1 MECNKLNAK
10 LIKIKAKV
18 KGFLIVK
25 KEKRNKPEQVVVI
38 KKRNTILSTGFQNLL
53 NAFQVYMSGA
63 TYNGQ
68 NANQAGII
76 LTISSTQQITLP
88 FASTPTI
95 SATENSAIITF
106 SALDTSD
113 DSYTATSEQLITK
126 SAGYNIPIATANITV
141 TKNSDEILSFT
152 WIITISL
159 SIPPCINYIPTTSPQ
174 SGGANCTI
182 FYGANPCNSC
192 KISSANSLYQGYSS
206 SCTLFGLSNQY
217 PQINFITTQLFTDI
231 FYNNY
236 STGSSNMFTQVNGTT
251 IVIYTLYCMSHFF
264 AGIKNNSGF
273 FASFCNNNKITCYS
287 YSGSINPEVEP
298 IYFQLYFQNQTQQY
312 IGVQVEFTI

>member
-1 MECNKLNAK
+1 MECSKLNAK

-18 KGFLIVK
+18 KGFLIIK
-25 KEKRNKPEQVVVI
+25 KEKRNKPEQVIVI
-38 KKRNTILSTGFQNLL
+38 KKRNSILSTGFQNLL

-63 TYNGQ
+63 TYKGK

-76 LTISSTQQITLP
+76 LTISPVQQITLP

-106 SALDTSD
+106 SALDTSE
-113 DSYTATSEQLITK
+113 DSYTATSEQLVTT

-159 SIPPCINYIPTTSPQ
+159 SIPPYINYIPTTSNQ
-174 SGGANCTI
+174 EGGVSCS
-182 FYGANPCNSC
+182 YGFANPGCGTC
-192 KISSANSLYQGYSS
+192 VIRSANSLYPNNVDTCGVR
-206 SCTLFGLSNQY
+206 GLSSQY
-217 PQINFITTQLFTDI
+217 PQTNFVTTQLFTDI

-236 STGSSNMFTQVNGTT
+236 TKPSLNMFTQVNGTT
-251 IVIYTLYCMSHFF
+251 IVIYTLYCMPYFF
-264 AGIKNNSGF
+264 AGVSDGNGNFVSYDPSSSYACF
-273 FASFCNNNKITCYS
+273 VDYS
-287 YSGSINPEVEP
+287 LLNP
-298 IYFQLYFQNQTQQY
+298 IYFQVYFQNETQQY

>member
-1 MECNKLNAK
+1 MECSKLNAK

-18 KGFLIVK
+18 KGFLIIK
-25 KEKRNKPEQVVVI
+25 KEKRNKPEQVIVI
-38 KKRNTILSTGFQNLL
+38 KKRNSILSTGFQNLL

-63 TYNGQ
+63 TYKGK

-76 LTISSTQQITLP
+76 LTISPVQQITLP

-106 SALDTSD
+106 SALDTSE
-113 DSYTATSEQLITK
+113 DSYTATSEQLVTT

-159 SIPPCINYIPTTSPQ
+159 SIPPCIKYIPTTSPQ
-174 SGGANCTI
+174 SGGTNCNA
-182 FYGANPCNSC
+182 FYGSNPCYSC

-206 SCTLFGLSNQY
+206 SCTLVGLSSQY
-217 PQINFITTQLFTDI
+217 PQTNFITTQLFTDI

-236 STGSSNMFTQVNGTT
+236 TKPSLNMFTQVNGTT
-251 IVIYTLYCMSHFF
+251 IVIYTMYCMPYFF
-264 AGIKNNSGF
+264 VGIENNSGV
-273 FASFCNNNKITCYS
+273 FASFSNNNEITCFS
-287 YSGSINPEVEP
+287 YSGSMSPEVEP
-298 IYFQLYFQNQTQQY
+298 IYFQVYFQNETQQY
-312 IGVQVEFTI
+312 IGVQIEFTI

>member
-38 KKRNTILSTGFQNLL
+38 KKRNTILSTGFQDLL
-53 NAFQVYMSGA
+53 NAFRVYMSGA

-76 LTISSTQQITLP
+76 LTISSVQQITLK
-88 FASTPTI
+88 FAGTPTI
-95 SATENSAIITF
+95 SATDNSAVITF
-106 SALDTSD
+106 SALDTSES
-113 DSYTATSEQLITK
+113 SYTATSEQLVTT

-159 SIPPCINYIPTTSPQ
+159 SIPPYIKYIPTTSNQ
-174 SGGANCTI
+174 EGGISCA
-182 FYGANPCNSC
+182 YGFSSPGCSSC
-192 KISSANSLYQGYSS
+192 EINSANALYPTNNNLCGLQ
-206 SCTLFGLSNQY
+206 GLSTQY
-217 PQINFITTQLFTDI
+217 PQTNFITTQLFTDI

-236 STGSSNMFTQVNGTT
+236 IKGSTNLLTQVNGTT
-251 IVIYTLYCMSHFF
+251 IVIYTLYCMPYFF
-264 AGIKNNSGF
+264 AGVSLRSGNFVSYNPVNSLACF
-273 FASFCNNNKITCYS
+273 VS
-287 YSGSINPEVEP
+287 YNVLNP
-298 IYFQLYFQNQTQQY
+298 IYFQVYFQNLTQQY